1 MPLDINPD
9 FGRSFCYRMAH
20 RPFIPLSTQAIG
32 AAGRSFKDNITCLPE
47 PANDKSDSMM
57 KLGKLS
63 SSKLRR
69 IRGDCGIRMWKEAGG
84 VLCPPGGPAGSLRR
98 SHKTTLRRENPSA
111 VSALFLDRGVE
122 LDDRTYRRRLFG
134 GCRRRRQGAGWSCV
148 AVDCRVLLSPWQI

>member
-1 MPLDINPD
+1 MD
-9 FGRSFCYRMAH
+9 RMAH

-69 IRGDCGIRMWKEAGG
+69 TKGDCGIRTWKEAGEA
-84 VLCPPGGPAGSLRR
+84 LCPPGGPTGSLRR
-98 SHKTTLRRENPSA
+98 SYKAMLRRENPSA
-111 VSALFLDRGVE
+111 VSALFLDCGIE
-122 LDDRTYRRRLFG
+122 LDDRTYHHRLFG
-134 GCRRRRQGAGWSCV
+134 GCRRHRQGRMELCRGRLPGLALAVADLTVCV
-148 AVDCRVLLSPWQI
+148 IGSG